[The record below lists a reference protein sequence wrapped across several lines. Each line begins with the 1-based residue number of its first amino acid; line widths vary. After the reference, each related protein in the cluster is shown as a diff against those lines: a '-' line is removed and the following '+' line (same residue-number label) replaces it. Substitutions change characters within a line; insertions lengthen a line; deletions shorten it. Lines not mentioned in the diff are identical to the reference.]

1 MSHTPETT
9 EGHTPVDTH
18 THIHTRMH
26 AHTHTHI
33 HAHKVCQC
41 KELLMFLVQLTHTM
55 RVVIWLCSVLGVSI
69 NMI

>member
-9 EGHTPVDTH
+9 EGHTPVD
-18 THIHTRMH
+18 
-26 AHTHTHI
+26 THTHI